1 MALEQ
6 VLSLATVVVLAAA
19 FPLSLVAARG
29 FRGAPFGSVLRPI
42 PVVVAAYI
50 ALNAA
55 WALDVSVPPA
65 YPLVTSTVATV
76 GVLVAAAHLLV
87 LLTGRRKL

>member
-6 VLSLATVVVLAAA
+6 FLSVATVLVLAAA

-29 FRGAPFGSVLRPI
+29 FRGAPFGGVLRPI
-42 PVVVAAYI
+42 PVVVVAYI
-50 ALNAA
+50 GLNVV
-55 WALDVSVPPA
+55 WVVNVSVPPV
-65 YPLVTSTVATV
+65 YQLVTSTVATV
-76 GVLVAAAHLLV
+76 GVLVAAARLLV

>member
-6 VLSLATVVVLAAA
+6 VLSTATVLVLAAA

-29 FRGAPFGSVLRPI
+29 YRGAPFGAVLRPI
-42 PVVVAAYI
+42 PVAIVAFV

-55 WALDVSVPPA
+55 WAMDVSVPPA
-65 YPLVTSTVATV
+65 YQLVTSTVAILA
-76 GVLVAAAHLLV
+76 VLVAAARVFV